1 MVLARHR
8 RLPDSAGA
16 VIRDDEHVTALEH
29 AVLAAFTDRAPC
41 RAKTRR
47 PPSEA
52 ARAEAARIIGA
63 APGGGGRGGGG
74 GVPVGGEVVIDFAR
88 YVEAAADRQKPG
100 TATTDGTR

>member
-1 MVLARHR
+1 MIRH
-8 RLPDSAGA
+8 
-16 VIRDDEHVTALEH
+16 DEHVTALEH

-52 ARAEAARIIGA
+52 ARAEAARITA
-63 APGGGGRGGGG
+63 TPAGGGRGGGG
-74 GVPVGGEVVIDFAR
+74 AVPVGGQVGGEVVIDFAR

-100 TATTDGTR
+100 TATTDGTRR